1 MNLLDYWFVLNVV
14 GFWCSIMSFA
24 TISVGF
30 VATSIFVAVCYMGL
44 SWGASKSTALWFPQT
59 EGAPKSSRFFLCFFF
74 MKYTIH
80 FVVPAQLTVI
90 TSLFHVLKPTS
101 CQRLCRAPGCSVV
114 SLMMFRAGVG
124 WDVNVGVHVALMML
138 RWWCFVD
145 DGTFMIYLVGNVL
158 CEIWCSHA
166 EALKSVYLRMIW
178 LEQTVWQR
186 MWRRTNMRGNNSQK
200 LAAMSNLFHG

>member
-1 MNLLDYWFVLNVV
+1 
-14 GFWCSIMSFA
+14 
-24 TISVGF
+24 
-30 VATSIFVAVCYMGL
+30 
-44 SWGASKSTALWFPQT
+44 
-59 EGAPKSSRFFLCFFF
+59 
-74 MKYTIH
+74 
-80 FVVPAQLTVI
+80 
-90 TSLFHVLKPTS
+90 
-101 CQRLCRAPGCSVV
+101 
-114 SLMMFRAGVG
+114 LMMFRAGVG